1 MEEHTV
7 NQKRVEGG
15 KRSANTVK
23 DKYGEEF
30 FREMG
35 RLGGQKSRGGG
46 FAANRDKAR
55 EAGRLGGLKRK
66 ANFDAKK
73 KENN

>member
-1 MEEHTV
+1 MNE
-7 NQKRVEGG
+7 KRVKGG
-15 KRSANTVK
+15 KIAATK
-23 DKYGEEF
+23 IAEKYGEEF

-35 RLGGQKSRGGG
+35 RLGGKKSRGGG
-46 FAANRDKAR
+46 FAADRDRAR

-73 KENN
+73 AAENK